1 MARIVLS
8 EQTADRIQQLIDK
21 QYKPGDKIPAEME
34 LAAFM
39 DVSRTTI
46 REAVKILCS
55 RNILEIKRG
64 SGTFVCENPGMPNDP
79 LGSKGMDGRQL
90 MNEIFEMSQLFEPQL
105 VKLSAQKAGASDI
118 ERNEIAGL

>member
-46 REAVKILCS
+46 RDA
-55 RNILEIKRG
+55 G
-64 SGTFVCENPGMPNDP
+64 F
-79 LGSKGMDGRQL
+79 KGHGR
-90 MNEIFEMSQLFEPQL
+90 P
-105 VKLSAQKAGASDI
+105 SAHERDI
-118 ERNEIAGL
+118 RDVSAF